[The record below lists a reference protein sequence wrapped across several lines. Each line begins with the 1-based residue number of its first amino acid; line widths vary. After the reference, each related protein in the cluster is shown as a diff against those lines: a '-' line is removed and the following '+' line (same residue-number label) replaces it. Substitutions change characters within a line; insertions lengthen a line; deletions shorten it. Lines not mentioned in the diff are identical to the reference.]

1 MNSTIKRL
9 NHLLGEI
16 EGLYHDISLKLGLS
30 DSISKILYTLYI
42 EEGRCPLSL
51 LSRQNGLSKQTV
63 NSAIRTLEEQGVVI
77 LESAGGK
84 NKDVLLT
91 ESGKT
96 FAKQTAAQ
104 IVEIENRIFERWS
117 AEEAH
122 QYLNSTEKYLASL
135 QRELNDL

>member
-122 QYLNSTEKYLASL
+122 QYLNLTEKYLASL